1 MAERFE
7 GMAQCGIPSGS
18 EWERHTDGAEERR
31 AMTTAGNIMRSRALL
46 TSENL
51 RYTPGSVQGHRIVSL
66 RGEGFI
72 GVAAATSAS
81 EYVVLLLPGVTL
93 LRERRADTSVGEV
106 LFCEAQVHR
115 GTVVLTINI
124 AWSESPATPQ
134 QWRDTFAED
143 LEVERQSAALRDK
156 LEFVDVPEAFQHLP
170 DRVVRRYVPKSN
182 PARLFQDV
190 WLGASRI
197 NFEIMASVDNPN
209 EAAPRGLDPLI
220 EQAEVFVERDLI
232 RSWPGVEAG
241 PMKEP

>member
-1 MAERFE
+1 
-7 GMAQCGIPSGS
+7 
-18 EWERHTDGAEERR
+18 
-31 AMTTAGNIMRSRALL
+31 MTTAGNIMRSRALL
-46 TSENL
+46 TSESL

-93 LRERRADTSVGEV
+93 LRERRADTSVGEA

-124 AWSESPATPQ
+124 SWREAPATPQ

-143 LEVERQSAALRDK
+143 LEVERQSAAFRDK
-156 LEFVDVPEAFQHLP
+156 LEFVDVPEAFRELP

-182 PARLFQDV
+182 PLRLFQDI
-190 WLGASRI
+190 WLGASRV
-197 NFEIMASVDNPN
+197 NFEIMASVDRP
-209 EAAPRGLDPLI
+209 EDTAPRGLDPLV
-220 EQAEVFVERDLI
+220 EQAEVFVDRDLI
-232 RSWPGVEAG
+232 RTWSGLETG
-241 PMKEP
+241 PVKEP